1 MTNQPTSTTE
11 KMDGP
16 RVNQFSIFLPNKVGA
31 LLDIVKLLNERSVH
45 VVAISIQDSAD
56 TAIVR
61 IVVSDPE
68 SVQDIFHEHE
78 IPFSKCELC
87 VVELKEGATELGKML
102 AALLAAEV
110 NIFGSY
116 SLLTR
121 PRGRTALAIHV
132 EDDECACAV
141 LRSHGFTIL
150 SQTDI
155 SR

>member
-1 MTNQPTSTTE
+1 
-11 KMDGP
+11 
-16 RVNQFSIFLPNKVGA
+16 
-31 LLDIVKLLNERSVH
+31 
-45 VVAISIQDSAD
+45 
-56 TAIVR
+56 
-61 IVVSDPE
+61 
-68 SVQDIFHEHE
+68 
-78 IPFSKCELC
+78 
-87 VVELKEGATELGKML
+87 VELKEGATELGKLL

-116 SLLTR
+116 SQLTR
-121 PRGRTALAIHV
+121 PRGRAALAIHV

>member
-1 MTNQPTSTTE
+1 MTNEPSTTE
-11 KMDGP
+11 KIGGP

-31 LLDIVKLLNERSVH
+31 LLDIVRLLNERKVD
-45 VVAISIQDSAD
+45 VVAISVQDSAD

-78 IPFSKCELC
+78 IPFSMCQLC
-87 VVELKEGATELGKML
+87 VVELKEGATELGKVL

-110 NIFGSY
+110 NIFGAY
-116 SLLTR
+116 ALLTR

-141 LRSHGFTIL
+141 LNSHGFTIL
-150 SQTDI
+150 AQNDI

>member
-1 MTNQPTSTTE
+1 MTHDTTE
-11 KMDGP
+11 KLSGP

-31 LLDIVKLLNERSVH
+31 LLEIVKLLNDRSVH
-45 VVAISIQDSAD
+45 VVAISVQDSAD

-78 IPFSKCELC
+78 IPFSMCQLC
-87 VVELKEGATELGKML
+87 VVELKEGATELGKVL

-116 SLLTR
+116 ALLTR

-132 EDDECACAV
+132 EDDDCACAV
-141 LRSHGFTIL
+141 LNSHGFTIL
-150 SQTDI
+150 GQHDI